1 VAELLQREQAAG
13 VTTSAYYARFQAGA
27 EKVKRDFARFL
38 IDAKERSELVGAYGA
53 AAKGNTLMNF
63 AGVRSDLVAFVV
75 DQNPAKQGKFMPG
88 SRVPIVAEDW
98 VRRGQPK
105 FVVLFPWNIRNEL
118 AAQLGYIREWG
129 GRFVVAVPR
138 LEIF

>member
-1 VAELLQREQAAG
+1 V
-13 VTTSAYYARFQAGA
+13 
-27 EKVKRDFARFL
+27 RFL
-38 IDAKERSELVGAYGA
+38 VNAKERSELVGAYGA

-88 SRVPIVAEDW
+88 SRVPIVSEERVKRD
-98 VRRGQPK
+98 RPK

-118 AAQLGYIREWG
+118 AAQLEYIREWG
-129 GRFVVAVPR
+129 GKFVVAVPR